1 MPAEWHAANAARR
14 AAVRDAAE
22 HVELIG
28 GGDDGGDGVA
38 ACVFAPDTLP
48 VGGGRYQIVLDAA
61 RTRGRGL
68 LELTSAG
75 AAFLWPV
82 GSSGDIEAGAGA
94 MAEAKAQ
101 IW

>member
-1 MPAEWHAANAARR
+1 MRAEWHAANAARR

-22 HVELIG
+22 HELIG
-28 GGDDGGDGVA
+28 GGNDGGDGVA

-48 VGGGRYQIVLDAA
+48 VGGGRYGIVLDAA
-61 RTRGRGL
+61 RKRGRGL
-68 LELTSAG
+68 LELASAG
-75 AAFLWPV
+75 AAFLRPV

-94 MAEAKAQ
+94 MAEVKAQ